1 MKDLHLIKLDHL
13 WRKIDSEMWTFPG
26 SEINVQL
33 ACGMKN
39 SVLSNWKKKKKNCKP
54 LQFLKTWNQDSG
66 DVDTKP
72 GCSSCQNIY
81 AKYSALPFPFFSIS
95 ALCLFFFPP
104 NELAI
109 CLWDGGGES
118 APSWSAWSLAG
129 RCQLP
134 RSVSKLGR
142 HQPSIMEHAAT
153 LPAQQRSTSGMSRAV
168 VTLRLGQI
176 ASTWYISSRA
186 IQPVSLVRGTW
197 HEDGWII
204 HTHNRPLCPAAK
216 PGPTV
221 ILVHNW

>member
-1 MKDLHLIKLDHL
+1 MWIWSLTAPPTKTLMLNIQLYLCAAFNINTLHIFPPIKLAF
-13 WRKIDSEMWTFPG
+13 RR
-26 SEINVQL
+26 
-33 ACGMKN
+33 
-39 SVLSNWKKKKKNCKP
+39 
-54 LQFLKTWNQDSG
+54 
-66 DVDTKP
+66 
-72 GCSSCQNIY
+72 
-81 AKYSALPFPFFSIS
+81 
-95 ALCLFFFPP
+95 
-104 NELAI
+104 
-109 CLWDGGGES
+109 WDGVVACEHTLLVGLVFGWQVS
-118 APSWSAWSLAG
+118 TS
-129 RCQLP
+129 P
-134 RSVSKLGR
+134 RSVSKLEW

-153 LPAQQRSTSGMSRAV
+153 LPAQGSTSGMSRAV

>member
-1 MKDLHLIKLDHL
+1 MLIRSLAAHPAK
-13 WRKIDSEMWTFPG
+13 TFMLN
-26 SEINVQL
+26 IQL
-33 ACGMKN
+33 YR
-39 SVLSNWKKKKKNCKP
+39 
-54 LQFLKTWNQDSG
+54 FLFFQY
-66 DVDTKP
+66 
-72 GCSSCQNIY
+72 QHY
-81 AKYSALPFPFFSIS
+81 AYFFSPQMN
-95 ALCLFFFPP
+95 LLFAF
-104 NELAI
+104 EM
-109 CLWDGGGES
+109 GGGGAWRES

>member
-1 MKDLHLIKLDHL
+1 MEWKIQCCLI
-13 WRKIDSEMWTFPG
+13 G
-26 SEINVQL
+26 
-33 ACGMKN
+33 
-39 SVLSNWKKKKKNCKP
+39 KKKKNCKP
-54 LQFLKTWNQDSG
+54 LQFLKNMKSRQRWCWYEAWLLLLPKTFML
-66 DVDTKP
+66 
-72 GCSSCQNIY
+72 NIQLY
-81 AKYSALPFPFFSIS
+81 LCTTFDIS
-95 ALCLFFFPP
+95 TMHIFFFLPQM
-104 NELAI
+104 NLLFAFEM
-109 CLWDGGGES
+109 GGKGGVAWRES
-118 APSWSAWSLAG
+118 APSWSRWSLAG

-142 HQPSIMEHAAT
+142 HRPSIMEHAAT

>member
-1 MKDLHLIKLDHL
+1 MLI
-13 WRKIDSEMWTFPG
+13 RS
-26 SEINVQL
+26 L
-33 ACGMKN
+33 AAPPAK
-39 SVLSNWKKKKKNCKP
+39 
-54 LQFLKTWNQDSG
+54 
-66 DVDTKP
+66 
-72 GCSSCQNIY
+72 NIY

-95 ALCLFFFPP
+95 APCIFFSSPKWTCYLP
-104 NELAI
+104 LRWGA
-109 CLWDGGGES
+109 WRES

-142 HQPSIMEHAAT
+142 HRPSIMEHAAT